1 MMTKYTVAVY
11 AITEFEVEA
20 DSPEQANEI
29 VMNDGSYFE
38 LIAAPDKDERIKDM
52 SWSWSEAMGSEVYN
66 EQGET
71 VLCDW

>member
-1 MMTKYTVAVY
+1 MPKYTVAVY

-20 DSPEQANEI
+20 DSPEQANEL

-66 EQGET
+66 EEGET